1 MWATYIMH
9 ELCKVISGNYD
20 CFNWKQTIF
29 GERLPKKYDPN
40 IKIWH
45 LLRGITL
52 WAIWIERKDKV
63 FNHEQWHETHV
74 KHHIWD
80 KLILYA
86 KVAWEHVLKHIKTSA
101 FSALGLLQ
109 GFDNT
114 WGTRNVLC
122 KEHNLHI
129 EWNWK
134 KCNYLR

>member
-1 MWATYIMH
+1 MH
-9 ELCKVISGNYD
+9 ELCGVRSGNYD
-20 CFNWKQTIF
+20 SFNWKQAIF
-29 GERLPKKYDPN
+29 GERLPRKYGPK

-52 WAIWIERKDKV
+52 WAIWIERNDMV
-63 FNHEQWHETHV
+63 FNHKQWHETRV

-80 KLILYA
+80 ELILYA
-86 KVAWEHVLKHIKTSA
+86 KVAWERVLKHIKISA
-101 FSALGLLQ
+101 FSALALLQ

-114 WGTRNVLC
+114 WGARNVLC
-122 KEHNLHI
+122 RRHNLHI